1 MVTILGFSEASS
13 DSSACIIKDG
23 VVLAAIDEERIRRRK
38 HCGGFPE
45 LAIKEV
51 IRIAKI
57 NPSDI
62 EHVAIG
68 YKEILLPLYIKQT
81 TLNQRNITVN
91 PIKSWKDRQGIGLFE
106 KYYAYSHKSKFLKW
120 INYSTTQSMIRS
132 ALSKLNI
139 NAPITRYDHHTCH
152 AATAALTSGW
162 NKCLV
167 ITADGRGDGITSTVS
182 IFENNELKQ
191 LSHSTVESSLGN
203 FFGAVTEAIG
213 FKYGDGEGKTE
224 ALSAFGK
231 ETKAYNILKR
241 YFHVEE
247 LEIKGKLYPYY
258 RNISLKFLDLLKDFK
273 KEDIAYAAQRV
284 LNETVTELV
293 KNAIR
298 ITGINK
304 VVFAGGI
311 FYNVKTNQ
319 QIYHISELADMYV
332 YPGSGDSGV
341 SIGAGLL
348 DSHLHE
354 GVKNKRTED
363 VYYGSSYSNDYIKSV
378 LDKTDLDYEY
388 IEDIGSYVGSEIIPK
403 NSMVG
408 WFRGRMEFGPRAL
421 GARSVLISP
430 KVLENKKKILSTIKK
445 RPEFQPFCPSITHES
460 MKNYVINN
468 KNVEVPFMI
477 LALTGTEKMVN
488 ESPATTF
495 IDKSI
500 RVQDVKKE
508 INSEFHSVISNF
520 GDVSGTPVLLNTSF
534 NRSGQAIVHTPEQAL
549 YDLKFSGL
557 DFLVLE
563 NYLVKKKVKGNKW

>member
-23 VVLAAIDEERIRRRK
+23 VVLAAIDEERIRRQK

-62 EHVAIG
+62 ERVAIG

-91 PIKSWKDRQGIGLFE
+91 PIKSWRDRQGISLFE
-106 KYYAYSHKSKFLKW
+106 KYYAHSHKSKFLKW
-120 INYSTTQSMIRS
+120 INYSTTQNMIRS

-162 NKCLV
+162 DKCLV

-247 LEIKGKLYPYY
+247 LEIKGKLDPYY

-284 LNETVTELV
+284 LNETVTELI
-293 KNAIR
+293 KNAIK

-304 VVFAGGI
+304 VVLAGGI

-363 VYYGSSYSNDYIKSV
+363 VYNGSSYSNDYIKSI

-430 KVLENKKKILSTIKK
+430 KMLENKKKILSTIKK
-445 RPEFQPFCPSITHES
+445 RPEFQPFCPSVTHES
-460 MKNYVINN
+460 MKNYVIND

-477 LALTGTEKMVN
+477 LALTGTENMVN
-488 ESPATTF
+488 EAPATAF

-508 INSEFHSVISNF
+508 INSEFHSLISNF
-520 GDVSGTPVLLNTSF
+520 GDISGTPVLLNTSF

-563 NYLVKKKVKGNKW
+563 NYLVKKN

>member
-23 VVLAAIDEERIRRRK
+23 VVLAAIDEERIRRQK

-62 EHVAIG
+62 ERVAIG

-91 PIKSWKDRQGIGLFE
+91 PIKSWRDRQGISIFE

-120 INYSTTQSMIRS
+120 INYSTTQNMIRS

-348 DSHLHE
+348 DSHFHE

-563 NYLVKKKVKGNKW
+563 NYLVKKN

>member
-247 LEIKGKLYPYY
+247 LEIKGKLDPYY

-348 DSHLHE
+348 DSHFHE

-563 NYLVKKKVKGNKW
+563 NYLVKKN

>member
-284 LNETVTELV
+284 LNETLTELV

-348 DSHLHE
+348 DSHFHE

-563 NYLVKKKVKGNKW
+563 NYLVKKN

>member
-23 VVLAAIDEERIRRRK
+23 IVVAAIDEERIRRQK

-62 EHVAIG
+62 ERVAIG

-348 DSHLHE
+348 DSHFHE

-363 VYYGSSYSNDYIKSV
+363 VYYGSSYSNDYIKSI

-563 NYLVKKKVKGNKW
+563 NYLVKKN

>member
-348 DSHLHE
+348 DSHFHE

-563 NYLVKKKVKGNKW
+563 NYLVKKN

>member
-23 VVLAAIDEERIRRRK
+23 IVVAAIDEERIRRQK

-62 EHVAIG
+62 ERVAIG

-91 PIKSWKDRQGIGLFE
+91 PIKSWRDRQGISLFE

-120 INYSTTQSMIRS
+120 INYSTTQNMIRS

-162 NKCLV
+162 DKCLV

-191 LSHSTVESSLGN
+191 LSHSSVESSLGN
-203 FFGAVTEAIG
+203 IFGAVTEAIG

-247 LEIKGKLYPYY
+247 LEIKGKLDPYY

-293 KNAIR
+293 KNAIK
-298 ITGINK
+298 ITGINQ

-348 DSHLHE
+348 DCHLHE
-354 GVKNKRTED
+354 GIKNKRTED
-363 VYYGSSYSNDYIKSV
+363 VYYGSSYSNDYIKSI

-430 KVLENKKKILSTIKK
+430 KMLENKKKILSTIKK
-445 RPEFQPFCPSITHES
+445 RPEFQPFCPSVTHES
-460 MKNYVINN
+460 MKNYVIND

-477 LALTGTEKMVN
+477 LALTGTENMVN
-488 ESPATTF
+488 EAPATAF

-508 INSEFHSVISNF
+508 INSEFHSLISNF
-520 GDVSGTPVLLNTSF
+520 GDISGTPVLLNTSF
-534 NRSGQAIVHTPEQAL
+534 NRSGQSIVNTPEQAL

-563 NYLVKKKVKGNKW
+563 NYLVKKN

>member
-348 DSHLHE
+348 DSHFHE

-508 INSEFHSVISNF
+508 NNSEFHSVISNF

-563 NYLVKKKVKGNKW
+563 NYLVKKN

>member
-62 EHVAIG
+62 ERVAIG

-348 DSHLHE
+348 DSHFHE

-563 NYLVKKKVKGNKW
+563 NYLVKKN